1 MLDEISKFA
10 NDRALCFDINV
21 NSLKIIFKDMKSGEL
36 SGINPRTHERSWVMI
51 FVIGEELGESCNCS
65 WEVLTNVYWRN
76 LVSFFGYGNFN
87 GRIGVID
94 GVFVGDCWT

>member
-1 MLDEISKFA
+1 
-10 NDRALCFDINV
+10 
-21 NSLKIIFKDMKSGEL
+21 
-36 SGINPRTHERSWVMI
+36 VMI
-51 FVIGEELGESCNCS
+51 FVIEEELGESCNCS

-76 LVSFFGYGNFN
+76 LVSFFFGYGNFN